1 MNKMTTNV
9 IINADCIEALKVL
22 PDNSI
27 DLIFADPPY
36 WMRTSK
42 TLFRVEGT
50 KFNGVEDEW
59 DKFDS
64 NDDYVQFTKKWLS
77 ECHRVLKPNG
87 SFWVIGGMQC
97 IYTIGG
103 LMQDLGFW
111 IINDVIWHK
120 TNPTPNFKGT
130 RLQNSHE
137 TLIWATKNQKSKY
150 TFNYKTAKEL
160 NINVTDYNKG
170 SRNQLGSVWSISVVN
185 GSERLKDNE
194 GLKLHSTQKPE
205 ELLYKII
212 NISSKINDIVL
223 DPFAGTMTTG
233 KIAKQ
238 TGRKYIM
245 IEQDEKYCHYGA
257 NRIEKTKEKIGDIE
271 LAVFDIK
278 PLKVGLKDMINDNF
292 LHLGEQFYLKNIN
305 HKNVYLNSDGK
316 LTDDNGEVHDIHSKA
331 ALLLNKKASRVNGFD
346 YWNVMRD
353 NRIVSIDE
361 IRNLYREYLSKKLTK
376 E

>member
-160 NINVTDYNKG
+160 NINVADYNKG

-257 NRIEKTKEKIGDIE
+257 NRIEKTKEK
-271 LAVFDIK
+271 
-278 PLKVGLKDMINDNF
+278 
-292 LHLGEQFYLKNIN
+292 
-305 HKNVYLNSDGK
+305 
-316 LTDDNGEVHDIHSKA
+316 
-331 ALLLNKKASRVNGFD
+331 
-346 YWNVMRD
+346 
-353 NRIVSIDE
+353 
-361 IRNLYREYLSKKLTK
+361 
-376 E
+376 

>member
-1 MNKMTTNV
+1 MSNIKTNI
-9 IINADCIEALKVL
+9 IINADCIDALKQL

-36 WMRTSK
+36 WMRTSN
-42 TLFRVEGT
+42 TLLRVEGT
-50 KFNGVEDEW
+50 KFNCVEDEW
-59 DKFDS
+59 DKFES
-64 NDDYVQFTKKWLS
+64 NEDYAKFTKNWLS
-77 ECHRVLKPNG
+77 ECYRVLKKNG

-103 LMQDLGFW
+103 IMQELGFW

-137 TLIWATKNQKSKY
+137 TLIWATKNQSSKY

-160 NINVTDYNKG
+160 NINVADYNKG
-170 SRNQLGSVWSISVVN
+170 NRKQLGSVWSISVVN
-185 GSERLKDNE
+185 GNERLKDNE
-194 GLKLHSTQKPE
+194 GIKLHSTQKPE

-233 KIAKQ
+233 KVAKQ

-245 IEQDEKYCHYGA
+245 IEQDEKYCHYGT

-271 LAVFDIK
+271 LATFDIK
-278 PLKVGLKDMINDNF
+278 PLKVGLKDMIENSF
-292 LHLGEQFYLKNIN
+292 LHIGEQFYLKNIN

-316 LTDDNGEVHDIHSKA
+316 LTDDNGQTLDIHSGA
-331 ALLLNKKASRVNGFD
+331 AQLSNKKAHRVNGFD
-346 YWNVMRD
+346 YWYVIRENKL
-353 NRIVSIDE
+353 VSINE
-361 IRNLYREYLSKKLTK
+361 IRELYREHLSK
-376 E
+376 ESI